1 MILSPQN
8 TPFTTKSAGTS
19 YELMIQRMT
28 KTKVKASNIIG
39 NIDKNLIAI
48 HQEFPLMLMEYLRML
63 FIDANR

>member
-39 NIDKNLIAI
+39 QHRQKLKSDPPGISIDVNGIFKNAI
-48 HQEFPLMLMEYLRML
+48 HRRQ
-63 FIDANR
+63 